1 MQTSIFEKIIQ
12 DFGNNDQGS
21 ALLDELMQFN
31 AETTKNIPV
40 RYRILALGF
49 VKKMTHEEV
58 NEKLLQ
64 AGCPQLY
71 ARSYWEASLIYAYTN
86 QLSFDEWKN
95 LEEHCS
101 TAYEK
106 ISSDFFK
113 GNSITIRELKEYL
126 DRNSSEEQASYAT
139 MHMTR
144 SLEEAISK
152 LNDDEEFYK
161 YITANINMFSMVREK
176 TRFYFCKYL
185 YLYLKGL
192 IENYIENTGDEFGTD
207 EDMDD
212 IVVIK
217 GITKLKRKKY
227 SAEEKR
233 EFLYEQAISPKEI
246 FDAFNY
252 YFFEYISQDWLEV
265 LLDYYGNIENL
276 PESQKTQLAQALRHY
291 DQSLEGKSDDEVI
304 EAQIEKMDK
313 EEEELD
319 EIYSREGSN
328 RGYQRNRGGENT
340 VRKMIKGNVDI
351 DRTSLICFLIFFGSN
366 TELSERNQINVKR
379 LSTILHECGFNK
391 LNEKDEFDTF
401 IIEYLESDEPE
412 DFLMEEVTK
421 YAIQEQNFFLYQ
433 MYRGAVSYDEE
444 FRKILN

>member
-1 MQTSIFEKIIQ
+1 MKSSIFEKIIQ
-12 DFGNNDQGS
+12 DIGNNDQGS
-21 ALLDELMQFN
+21 ALLDEVMQFN
-31 AETTKNIPV
+31 ADTTKNIPI

-49 VKKMTHEEV
+49 VNKMTHEEV

-71 ARSYWEASLIYAYTN
+71 ARSYWEASLIYAYTH
-86 QLSFDEWKN
+86 QLSFKEWKE
-95 LEEHCS
+95 LEENCS
-101 TAYEK
+101 VAYEK
-106 ISSDFFK
+106 ITSDHFQS
-113 GNSITIRELKEYL
+113 NSITIGELQKYL
-126 DRNSSEEQASYAT
+126 DENSDEEQASYAT

-144 SLEEAISK
+144 SLEAAIAQ
-152 LNDDEEFYK
+152 LNNDDEFFK

-185 YLYLKGL
+185 YLYLKGV
-192 IENYIENTGDEFGTD
+192 IERYIENTGDEFGTE

-233 EFLYEQAISPKEI
+233 EFLYNQAISPKEI

-252 YFFEYISQDWLEV
+252 YFFEYVSQDWLEV
-265 LLDYYGNIENL
+265 LLDYYGNIESL
-276 PESQKTQLAQALRHY
+276 PENQKVQLAKALRHY
-291 DQSLEGKSDDEVI
+291 DTSLEGKSDDEVI
-304 EAQIEKMDK
+304 EAQLEKMEK

-319 EIYSREGSN
+319 EIYSLDSEN

-340 VRKMIKGNVDI
+340 IRKMIKGNVDI

-391 LNEKDEFDTF
+391 LNEKDEYDKF

-412 DFLMEEVTK
+412 DFLMEEVTR

-444 FRKILN
+444 FKKIIG